1 MSSSYTSLPVL
12 LWHYA
17 DVFLSVANLR
27 SIAKAAV
34 QLGTSQSAVSQKI
47 ALLESK
53 LSVKLFDRST
63 RPLTLTPE
71 ARKLKESL
79 ELYNAQ
85 ISETIQSIQLK
96 NDLLPEIRF
105 GMIHSITD
113 CIGADLIAK
122 LSARTHRVVHLMGTS
137 DALLKR
143 LRNNEVDTIV
153 TSGDLNSETDLI
165 RKEIFQEPLIV
176 AMPVSLRPR
185 DREARS
191 LKSLATCGL
200 PFIRSPINSG
210 SGKSIDNF
218 LDKQGIHLP
227 DRYQIECNLVHLEM
241 IAKGIGWTITYPSSF
256 IKNEDLWPHI
266 YFQYIDGPARTIT
279 LAGKKMASR
288 VIFDLLYRECR
299 ALLEQSLV
307 PKIISMVPSCNGHIG
322 TPHIK

>member
-1 MSSSYTSLPVL
+1 M
-12 LWHYA
+12 
-17 DVFLSVANLR
+17 N
-27 SIAKAAV
+27 
-34 QLGTSQSAVSQKI
+34 
-47 ALLESK
+47 
-53 LSVKLFDRST
+53 
-63 RPLTLTPE
+63 
-71 ARKLKESL
+71 
-79 ELYNAQ
+79 
-85 ISETIQSIQLK
+85 
-96 NDLLPEIRF
+96 
-105 GMIHSITD
+105 
-113 CIGADLIAK
+113 
-122 LSARTHRVVHLMGTS
+122 HLM
-137 DALLKR
+137 
-143 LRNNEVDTIV
+143 
-153 TSGDLNSETDLI
+153 DLETDLI

-176 AMPVSLRPR
+176 AMPANLRAR
-185 DREARS
+185 DRESRS

-256 IKNEDLWPHI
+256 IKNEDLCPHI

-288 VIFDLLYRECR
+288 VIFDLLYRESR